1 MATEEIESIFPQDPS
16 LGSLVYIAASNL
28 PITIPWMR
36 KQISLGTGFKTA
48 HAETADPFYTR
59 NAFEAA
65 SLADASITFVSAEGA
80 GSHLESTTSTAG
92 RSAEHVGGSASVTVG
107 CRFLGASGAG
117 TYTKDILKNKDAN
130 KSSIRTNVRAGTIL
144 FSPPP
149 ALSSHALSLLRARY
163 TDGSDPITVF
173 NGQFGDYYVAGMRL
187 GADNATFVSMKIDDE
202 SEASDLRAVVKGK
215 VLFITKTMTYTE
227 SKRRFDEREAWIT
240 FNGLDTLASRNES
253 LSVMSGSADVRRIHA
268 VAKEYA
274 AMAKDL
280 EHRVDRKLKELG
292 LDRNSTKRL
301 TLAHINRICE
311 SGLVV
316 ELLLLP
322 YAGLRDY
329 LEAARRQP

>member
-1 MATEEIESIFPQDPS
+1 
-16 LGSLVYIAASNL
+16 
-28 PITIPWMR
+28 
-36 KQISLGTGFKTA
+36 
-48 HAETADPFYTR
+48 
-59 NAFEAA
+59 
-65 SLADASITFVSAEGA
+65 
-80 GSHLESTTSTAG
+80 
-92 RSAEHVGGSASVTVG
+92 
-107 CRFLGASGAG
+107 
-117 TYTKDILKNKDAN
+117 
-130 KSSIRTNVRAGTIL
+130 
-144 FSPPP
+144 
-149 ALSSHALSLLRARY
+149 
-163 TDGSDPITVF
+163 
-173 NGQFGDYYVAGMRL
+173 MRL